1 MEILDRKVENVRVV
15 EVKGRIDASTAAEFG
30 NAITALIDA
39 GEARLVLDLEGL
51 EYISSAGLREFL
63 KAAKAL
69 KAKSGKFA
77 VCGLRDYVREVF
89 DMSGF
94 DTIIPIHSCVD
105 DAIEVFGQP

>member
-1 MEILDRKVENVRVV
+1 MEIRDKKIEDIQIV
-15 EVKGRIDASTAAEFG
+15 EVDGRIDASTAAAFG
-30 NAITALIDA
+30 EAISALIDA
-39 GEARLVLDLEGL
+39 GSEKLVLDLNGL

-63 KAAKAL
+63 KAAKTL

-77 VCGLRDYVREVF
+77 VCGLKDYVREVF

-105 DAIEVFGQP
+105 DAVAVFK

>member
-1 MEILDRKVENVRVV
+1 MKIRDKLVDSVRVV
-15 EVKGRIDASTAAEFG
+15 TVEGRIDANTAAEFG
-30 NAITALIDA
+30 KAISALIESGDA
-39 GEARLVLDLEGL
+39 KLVLDLEDL

-63 KAAKAL
+63 KAAKTL

-94 DTIIPIHSCVD
+94 DTIIPIHGCVE
-105 DAIEVFGQP
+105 DAIEVFNG